1 MKKKIILTL
10 ISCGILTSCISCASK
25 VEKPADDQ
33 NISQEEIRT
42 LSLKSASIGMAE
54 DFAELISV
62 EGKFP
67 DVMMFGQRSDGSFGG
82 CFTTKSFAEKRS
94 FDFTPADEENIR
106 AAAMI
111 KYGKT
116 AVLTVCNEN
125 TMLYVVDIEGNI
137 ENTFD
142 LGRLIDESDVF
153 VQLVADE
160 SGFYINI
167 SRTILAYV
175 TAEGVY
181 SGNIGVSGRTIAGIS
196 CDVSGYPTALL
207 SDGDDLVTAKLDGGE
222 IIEESWCGALGS
234 AVYAVGAGRG
244 EYRLTAVINGI
255 LYGIRDGGMTR
266 INDFS
271 DFIFNPQSIS
281 AVFMTDDNEFAVRV
295 RNVSDDTLD
304 MLLLTERDISEIK
317 ERKTIRLA
325 VMRDEG
331 SAYDDR
337 IKKFNSESDD
347 VKIEEVFYGFPYND
361 LSVTDKLRADL
372 LTGDAPDIISFT
384 PELPLGTFGARDS
397 LFVDFYDLMA
407 NDPDVSPTDFADG
420 FLDGLEINGKLL
432 QFTGSFSIDT
442 LIMKKKW
449 ANGMTSWN
457 FDQFEELWK
466 SMPEDMELSTK
477 AECSYRSMVFGDFV
491 NYSAFVDYDSATC
504 HFDSPEFIRAMKFI
518 SDNNIGMTAEQFDS
532 SDMSYPADGMINLLH
547 NDKVLLNHSIGLWNF
562 YQFKVNEQ
570 EYFNEPAICIGYPS
584 DTGSGIYMDYSST
597 YGIMAS
603 SPNIDEAWEFLK
615 YYTLGDDGDRHA
627 CFSALES
634 RLKEQLEEEKKLHT
648 GLNADGEEVNI
659 DGQYYYDTVSGEPIY
674 VEFLPFTDEQ
684 AAEHE
689 RIVREAL
696 KNPYYRD
703 SQIWEI
709 LWEELNSYFEGERSA
724 EDAASI
730 IQNRVSIYLSE
741 KYS

>member
-10 ISCGILTSCISCASK
+10 ISCGILTSCISCTSK
-25 VEKPADDQ
+25 VEKPADDHS
-33 NISQEEIRT
+33 ISQEEVMT
-42 LSLKSASIGMAE
+42 LSLKSANIGMAE
-54 DFAELISV
+54 DFTELISV
-62 EGKFP
+62 EGKYP

-94 FDFTPADEENIR
+94 FDFTPAEGEVVR

-116 AVLTVCNEN
+116 AVLTVCDGN
-125 TMLYVVDIEGNI
+125 TMLYVLDIEGNI

-142 LGRLIDESDVF
+142 LGRMIDESDVF

-167 SRTILAYV
+167 SRTTLAYV

-181 SGNIGVSGRTIAGIS
+181 SGNIGVSGRTITGIACDSAG
-196 CDVSGYPTALL
+196 CPTALL
-207 SDGDDLVTAKLDGGE
+207 SDGDDLVMAKISGGE
-222 IIEESWCGALGS
+222 ITEESWCGASGS

-244 EYRLTAVINGI
+244 EYRLTAVISGI

-271 DFIFNPQSIS
+271 DFIFDSRTIS
-281 AVFMTDDNEFAVRV
+281 AVFMTDDSEFAIRV
-295 RNVSDDTLD
+295 LNSSDNTLD
-304 MLLLTERDISEIK
+304 LLLLTERDISEIK

-331 SAYDDR
+331 DMYDER
-337 IKKFNSESDD
+337 IRKFNSESDD
-347 VKIEEVFYGFPYND
+347 VKIEEVFYGLSDFDY
-361 LSVTDKLRADL
+361 SVTDKLRADL
-372 LTGDAPDIISFT
+372 LTGSAPDIISFT
-384 PELPLGTFGARDS
+384 SDLPLGTFGARDS

-407 NDPDVSPTDFADG
+407 NDPDISPTDFADG
-420 FLDGLEINGKLL
+420 FLDGLETNGKLL

-449 ANGMTSWN
+449 ANGLTSWN

-466 SMPEDMELSTK
+466 SMPEGMELSTD
-477 AECSYRSMVFGDFV
+477 AMFSYRSMVFRDFV
-491 NYSAFVDYDSATC
+491 NYSAFVDYDSAEC
-504 HFDSPEFIRAMKFI
+504 HFDSPEFIRAIKFI

-532 SDMSYPADGMINLLH
+532 SDMSSSADDMISLLH

-562 YQFKVNEQ
+562 YGFKTNEQ
-570 EYFNEPAICIGYPS
+570 YFNEPVVCIGYPS

-603 SPNIDEAWEFLK
+603 SPYIDEAWEFLK
-615 YYTLGDDGDRHA
+615 YYTLNDDGDRFA
-627 CFSALES
+627 SFSGLEA

-659 DGQYYYDTVSGEPIY
+659 DGQYHFDPVSGESIR

-684 AAEHE
+684 AAEYE
-689 RIVREAL
+689 RVVREAL
-696 KNPYYRD
+696 KNPYHSD
-703 SQIWEI
+703 SQIWGI

-730 IQNRVSIYLSE
+730 IQNRASIYLSE

>member
-10 ISCGILTSCISCASK
+10 ISCAFLTSCVSCTSK

-33 NISQEEIRT
+33 NISQEVRT

-54 DFAELISV
+54 EFAELISV
-62 EGKFP
+62 EGKNP
-67 DVMMFGQRSDGSFGG
+67 NVMMFGQRSDGSFGG
-82 CFTTKSFAEKRS
+82 CFTTKSFAEKKS
-94 FDFTPADEENIR
+94 FDFTPAEGEDIR

-116 AVLTVCNEN
+116 AVLTVCNGN
-125 TMLYVVDIEGNI
+125 TMLYVVDIEGSI

-142 LGRLIDESDVF
+142 LGKLIDESDVF
-153 VQLVADE
+153 VQLAADE

-167 SRTILAYV
+167 SRTTLAFV

-181 SGNIGVSGRTIAGIS
+181 SGNIGVSGRTITGIA
-196 CDVSGYPTALL
+196 CDSSGCPTALL
-207 SDGDDLVTAKLDGGE
+207 SDDDDLVMAKLSGGE
-222 IIEESWCGALGS
+222 ITEESWCGASDS

-244 EYRLTAVINGI
+244 EYRLTAIISGI
-255 LYGIRDGGMTR
+255 LYGIKDGGMTK

-271 DFIFNPQSIS
+271 DFIFNPQTIS
-281 AVFMTDDNEFAVRV
+281 AVFMTDDSEFVV
-295 RNVSDDTLD
+295 KLYNTSDDT
-304 MLLLTERDISEIK
+304 MEVLLLTERDISEIK
-317 ERKTIRLA
+317 ERKIIRLA

-331 SAYDDR
+331 NLSDER
-337 IKKFNSESDD
+337 IKKFNSERDD
-347 VKIEEVFYGFPYND
+347 VKIEEVFYGLPSND
-361 LSVTDKLRADL
+361 LSVTDTLRADL
-372 LTGDAPDIISFT
+372 LTGNAPDIISFT
-384 PELPLGTFGARDS
+384 SDLPLGTFGARDS
-397 LFVDFYDLMA
+397 LFVDLYDLMA
-407 NDPDVSPTDFADG
+407 NDSDVSPTDFADG

-457 FDQFEELWK
+457 FEQFEELWK
-466 SMPEDMELSTK
+466 SMPEDMELSTEAK
-477 AECSYRSMVFGDFV
+477 FSYRSMVFRDFV

-504 HFDSPEFIRAMKFI
+504 RFDSPEFIRAMKFI
-518 SDNNIGMTAEQFDS
+518 SDNNIGMTAEQFNS
-532 SDMSYPADGMINLLH
+532 SDKSCSADEMMNLLH

-562 YQFKVNEQ
+562 YQFKTNEQ
-570 EYFNEPAICIGYPS
+570 LYFNEPVICIGYPS
-584 DTGSGIYMDYSST
+584 DTGSGIYMNYSDT

-615 YYTLGDDGDRHA
+615 YYTLSDDGDRHA
-627 CFSALES
+627 SFSGLES

-659 DGQYYYDTVSGEPIY
+659 DGQYYFDTVSGEPIR

-684 AAEHE
+684 AAEYE
-689 RIVREAL
+689 RVVREAL
-696 KNPYYRD
+696 RNPYYSD
-703 SQIWEI
+703 SQIWKI

-724 EDAASI
+724 EDTASI
-730 IQNRVSIYLSE
+730 IQNRASIYLSE